1 MSNGYLKAN
10 LRAQLQ
16 QSYKYLIDT
25 WIRVSVGLAWS
36 VCLGQTSSMWVDQI
50 KNYTVHKYFPK
61 IYNINIA
68 YLNLP
73 FAQG

>member
-25 WIRVSVGLAWS
+25 WLRVSVGLVSS

-50 KNYTVHKYFPK
+50 QNYTVHKYFCLDTK
-61 IYNINIA
+61 YNKA